1 MALIHKVLVVG
12 GGVGGM
18 CAAIQLRRQGI
29 AVDLI
34 EQHPNW
40 APDGAGITIS
50 GPTLRA
56 LREIGV
62 VDEVLRVGGHWSA
75 ADICDSQGRLQ
86 LTVPVMPALEAD
98 GLPGAAGILRPVL
111 ADILGRTVRE
121 AGATVRLG
129 LSFETMT
136 QDEDGVDVR
145 FTDGSAGRYDLV
157 IGADGVNSAVRRW
170 VKPDFPGPRFTGQG
184 SWRAVVPRLRENST
198 IYMGA
203 TTKAGVNPISA
214 THCYLFVLDRR
225 EGMDFIPPAEWPE
238 RLAELLEEFG
248 GQIGEIRDGLRAG
261 TLHDARLL
269 YRPLAGH
276 MVDGPWHRGRIV
288 LLGDTVHATTPHLAS
303 GAGIAIEGAL
313 VLAEE
318 LGRRHSLEGALLAY
332 AGRHYDRAR
341 LVVSASGRLGQIEQS
356 GGSREEHTAVMRDAM
371 EKLRAPLR

>member
-1 MALIHKVLVVG
+1 MALIQNALIVG

-18 CAAIQLRRQGI
+18 CAAIQLCKQGI
-29 AVDLI
+29 DVTLVERNPD
-34 EQHPNW
+34 W

-56 LREIGV
+56 LREVGV
-62 VDEVLRVGGHWSA
+62 LDEVLRLGGHWRAVDVCGPDGSVK
-75 ADICDSQGRLQ
+75 
-86 LTVPVMPALEAD
+86 LTVPIRPAIGAD
-98 GLPGAAGILRPVL
+98 DLPGAGGIMRPVL
-111 ADILGRTVRE
+111 ADILGHATQA

-129 LSFETMT
+129 LSFSAMT
-136 QDEDGVDVR
+136 QDADGVDVT

-157 IGADGVNSAVRRW
+157 IGADGVHSSVRKI
-170 VKPDFPGPRFTGQG
+170 VMPDFPGPKFTGQG

-198 IYMGA
+198 IYMGR

-214 THCYLFVLDRR
+214 SECYLFVLDKR
-225 EGMDFIPPAEWPE
+225 EGMDFIDPALWPE
-238 RLAELLEEFG
+238 KLAELLEEFG
-248 GQIGEIRDGLRAG
+248 GQVGEIRDALRAG
-261 TLHDARLL
+261 TMADAKVL

-276 MVDGPWHRGRIV
+276 MITGPWHRGRIV

-318 LGRRHSLEGALLAY
+318 LGRRHYLEGALLAY

-341 LVVSASGRLGQIEQS
+341 LVVTASGRMGQIEQQ
-356 GGSREEHTAVMRDAM
+356 GGSLEEHTQVMRDAQ
-371 EKLRAPLR
+371 EKLRAPL